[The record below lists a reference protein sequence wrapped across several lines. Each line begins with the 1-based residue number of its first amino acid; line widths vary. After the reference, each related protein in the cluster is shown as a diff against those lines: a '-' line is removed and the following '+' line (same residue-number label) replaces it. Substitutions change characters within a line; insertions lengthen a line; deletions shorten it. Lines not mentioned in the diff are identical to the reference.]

1 MVKDGTALPARLH
14 QLKLGVAAS
23 IKDFAFLLIAGWKKS
38 ISPNMP
44 TGKAG
49 EHKKP
54 E

>member
-1 MVKDGTALPARLH
+1 VKDGTALSARPH
-14 QLKLGVAAS
+14 QLKLGIVAS
-23 IKDFAFLLIAGWKKS
+23 IKVFAFFLIVGWKES

-49 EHKKP
+49 KHKKP